1 MRLSNKYNRL
11 LAFIFLCSAAVS
23 LKLDVQEKSKTFKK
37 VLTVNESSIV
47 DIEHRRGDLNIYHTN
62 EKQAYVE
69 VELKVRGSVEEDL
82 QKIIDK
88 FSIEVSEK
96 QNEIYVRT
104 KTQIESWSETN
115 NMFSSK
121 FRVKFSDGDVI
132 KNKIEDLELIC
143 NLYIPKIKTL
153 RAANRYDN
161 ILWDNI
167 DCNVEADIYSGKIE
181 GSSIQ
186 GNVKIR
192 SKYSKIFIGDMANG
206 DLNIYNSTL
215 NMGNAEN
222 LIIVDKY
229 SKFKLKNSKSLDLN
243 LHDSDLEA
251 GKIDGKLNVVAKYS
265 DLDIESCASSKI
277 DFHDTDLKLAKCGSM
292 EIESKYSTFILGE
305 LTDLLMTSHDD
316 NLMADRIC
324 GVEVIDTKYS
334 EYKVTNFTGA
344 LDVKASHDDDFVF
357 TKIEDFEGLHFVSKY
372 STLNFPIPSSMA
384 CEVVAELKYG
394 SLKIDRSNFVIS
406 REIEKDSKLELEGKT
421 EGTNH
426 KMVKV
431 VAYDSKIK
439 FD

>member
-62 EKQAYVE
+62 EKEAYVE
-69 VELKVRGSVEEDL
+69 VELKVRGSIEEDL

-104 KTQIESWSETN
+104 KTKIESWSETN

-121 FRVKFSDGDVI
+121 FRIKFSDGDVI
-132 KNKIEDLELIC
+132 KNKIESLELIC

-153 RAANRYDN
+153 RASNRYDN

-167 DCNVEADIYSGKIE
+167 DCDVDADIYSGKIE

-192 SKYSKIFIGDMANG
+192 SKYSKIFLGDMANG
-206 DLNIYNSTL
+206 DLNIYNSTV

-222 LIIVDKY
+222 LVIVDKY
-229 SKFKLKNSKSLDLN
+229 SKFKLKNAKSLDLK

-251 GKIDGKLNVVAKYS
+251 EKIDGKLHVVAKYS
-265 DLDIESCASSKI
+265 DLDIESCGSSTI
-277 DFHDTDLKLAKCGSM
+277 DFHDSDIKLAKCGSM
-292 EIESKYSTFILGE
+292 EVESKYSTYILGE

-316 NLMADRIC
+316 NLIADKIC
-324 GVEVIDTKYS
+324 GLEITDSKYS
-334 EYKVTNFTGA
+334 EYKVMRFTGA
-344 LDVKASHDDDFVF
+344 LDVKSSHDDDYVF
-357 TKIEDFEGLHFVSKY
+357 TKVQDFEGLHFVSKY
-372 STLNFPIPSSMA
+372 STLNFPLESSQA
-384 CEVVAELKYG
+384 CAINAELKYG
-394 SLKIDRSNFVIS
+394 SIKIDRSNFVVS
-406 REIEKDSKLELEGKT
+406 REIEKDSKIELEAKT
-421 EGTNH
+421 KGTNH

-431 VAYDSKIK
+431 VGHDSKFV